1 MSCYRI
7 KAAGENASA
16 LESVMDRVCNIAE
29 KKNDKDVII
38 LIAQKN
44 YGKKDKRL
52 EQILGLTMYR
62 TLMQD
67 SAESVG
73 IGDVSVQLKT
83 FSYITNAAYRANNK
97 TIVVVNPSASDL
109 EIKFKNLHKT
119 TDVIAVEIHSDGE
132 LDGWVKDNQ
141 AVDL

>member
-44 YGKKDKRL
+44 YGKKIRD
-52 EQILGLTMYR
+52 
-62 TLMQD
+62 
-67 SAESVG
+67 
-73 IGDVSVQLKT
+73 
-83 FSYITNAAYRANNK
+83 
-97 TIVVVNPSASDL
+97 
-109 EIKFKNLHKT
+109 
-119 TDVIAVEIHSDGE
+119 
-132 LDGWVKDNQ
+132 
-141 AVDL
+141 